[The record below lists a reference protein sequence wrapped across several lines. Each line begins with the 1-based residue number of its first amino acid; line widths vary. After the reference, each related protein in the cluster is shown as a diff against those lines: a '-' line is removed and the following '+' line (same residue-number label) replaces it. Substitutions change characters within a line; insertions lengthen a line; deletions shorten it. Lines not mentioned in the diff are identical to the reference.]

1 MKKYDKKLL
10 SKEFCNKLID
20 FAEQD
25 DNLFREENF
34 QKEVYKFYLTKP
46 DIPKW
51 ISDELDSLIKINL
64 SDLFYIKH
72 WIVILKY
79 IKGDFFKKHTDDSYD
94 DRFLSGGVE
103 LVPNSNYKGGRLITS
118 NEIND
123 TDVGQF
129 FTHTTKEL
137 HFVEEI
143 TEGVRYSLH
152 FPIHKLSDWK
162 LVYCL
167 SKRLAKT
174 EDSWNTTL
182 ELFKKSVQMSSVFH
196 NVKLY
201 TDLETKEYID
211 FDIEIEILEVND
223 LSFLDN
229 YKIQILPLLHDNE
242 ILIDPDVFL
251 KKELMIDSNKDLIVD
266 RPDSSNNKWY
276 DIEFDMAKEYKF
288 SKLIEFKKN
297 VTIPNI
303 GIFKFFNKE
312 LQKEYIDNYNKIK
325 SCTVEEVKKLPPFP
339 RFSIL
344 LGQVSLENILS
355 KDTYNIGYCSQKK
368 ENNYLHT
375 AGEEKFSKDALD
387 NLEHFLNR
395 EKKKS
400 IL

>member
-1 MKKYDKKLL
+1 MKQYDKKVL
-10 SKEFCNKLID
+10 SKDFCNKLIEY
-20 FAEQD
+20 AEID
-25 DNLFREENF
+25 DNLKREVNF
-34 QKEVYKFYLTKP
+34 QKEVSRFYMTG
-46 DIPKW
+46 DNIPKW
-51 ISDELDSLIKINL
+51 IFDELDNLIKTNL
-64 SDLFYIKH
+64 GELYFIKH
-72 WIVILKY
+72 WIVILRY
-79 IKGDFFKKHTDDSYD
+79 TKGDFFRKHTDDSYD
-94 DRFLSGGVE
+94 DRLLSGGVE
-103 LVPNSNYKGGRLITS
+103 LNPNSDYKGGRLITS
-118 NEIND
+118 NKINK
-123 TDVGQF
+123 TAVGEF
-129 FTHTTKEL
+129 FTHTTKES
-137 HFVEEI
+137 HFVETI

-152 FPIHKLSDWK
+152 FPVHKLSDWK

-174 EDSWNTTL
+174 EDAWNTTI

-196 NVKLY
+196 KVKLY
-201 TDLETKEYID
+201 TDSETKQYID

-251 KKELMIDSNKDLIVD
+251 KKELIIDSSKDLIVD

-288 SKLIEFKKN
+288 SELIEFKKN
-297 VTIPNI
+297 ATIPNI
-303 GIFKFFNKE
+303 GIFKFFNKQ
-312 LQKEYIDNYNKIK
+312 LQKDYIDNYNKIK

-355 KDTYNIGYCSQKK
+355 KDIYSIGYCSRKK
-368 ENNYLHT
+368 ENDYLHT
-375 AGEEKFSKDALD
+375 AGEEKFKKDSVN
-387 NLEHFLNR
+387 NLEDFLNR